1 MFPLKEAFLSIL
13 PSVFGGMFTLW
24 LTF

>member
-13 PSVFGGMFTLW
+13 PSVFGGMFTL
-24 LTF
+24 